1 MDDFE
6 KFYNKALKFLSFRP
20 RSEKEIID
28 KLKSK
33 KASEDIIK
41 KIIEKLKEYKFI
53 DDLEFAKAWV
63 NSRIKTNQ
71 RGWRL
76 IQSELKLKGI
86 SKEIIDNIYDSG
98 KVINELEMAKKL
110 VEKKVPR
117 YRNLPKQKVY
127 QRLGRLLLSKGF
139 NWDII
144 KQSIDE
150 ALGKVYNNPKKTLD

>member
-33 KASEDIIK
+33 KASEDTIK

-63 NSRIKTNQ
+63 NSRIKTNP

-117 YRNLPKQKVY
+117 YRNLSKQKLY
-127 QRLGRLLLSKGF
+127 QKLGRFLLSKGF

-150 ALGKVYNNPKKTLD
+150 TLGKVYNNPKKTLD